1 MLNVNGENFTQEVLD
16 SEKPVVVDFWAEW
29 CGPCRMVGPVFSE
42 LEKEMEDVKFA
53 KLNVD
58 ENMELSSRYGVSSIP
73 AFVIFR
79 GGQPVGSFV
88 GYRPKGTIKELIEK
102 AL

>member
-1 MLNVNGENFTQEVLD
+1 MLNLTSENFTQEVLD

-58 ENMELSSRYGVSSIP
+58 ENMELSSKYGVSSIP
-73 AFVIFR
+73 AFVIFK
-79 GGQPVGSFV
+79 GGNVVGSFV
-88 GYRPKGTIKELIEK
+88 GFRPKPAIQDLIQK